1 MYLLDTNVL
10 SEIARSRPHP
20 NVLARFRAEPDAAL
34 FTSAICIEEI
44 YFGIAA
50 GPDGD
55 MVRQRMESRALFR
68 VAVLALDEAVAK
80 VAGGQR
86 GDWKVRGTPVGYR
99 DGLIAAT
106 AQTHG
111 LVLVTRNTRH
121 FDHITGLRV
130 ENWFEPATPAAPEP
144 PGIR

>member
-20 NVLARFRAEPDAAL
+20 DVLARFRAAPDAAL

-44 YFGIAA
+44 HFGIAA

-55 MVRQRMESRALFR
+55 MVRQRMESRVLFR
-68 VAVLALDEAVAK
+68 VAVLALDDVVAK
-80 VAGGQR
+80 VAGALR
-86 GDWKVRGTPVGYR
+86 GEWKVRGTPVGYR

-106 AQTHG
+106 AQAHA
-111 LVLVTRNTRH
+111 LILVTRNTRH
-121 FDHITGLRV
+121 FDHVGGLPI
-130 ENWFEPATPAAPEP
+130 ENWFEPAPPVAPEP
-144 PGIR
+144 PGDR